1 LLIVI
6 EIIKRIKCDTT
17 PHAFLCLCVHK
28 AHDELKQLLKEL
40 GALAPR
46 MAERALFERDN
57 IYTVQGISASDME
70 VMEVYPKSNFTDVV
84 IRYCGGENVPV
95 VIHVKS
101 ICNSVKV
108 EHCTNVQVTCIKVM
122 EAVTASNSQ
131 KLQLHVGGRHVV
143 ISLDCCNGVI
153 VTASAESLKQPGVC
167 TSKCSGIILQRS
179 ETHGELT
186 MEKML
191 SAPVNFQ
198 CEPAV
203 SVVTRWVP
211 GQGVFKHRCKDASEV
226 HTARVVIAPE
236 LHSVVC
242 VKNLK
247 KADLGMIPGL
257 KYIAVWDYESASADE
272 LTLVKGDV
280 LVVVGKGQDEGWVRA
295 ELYSRASPSLPA
307 REGVPPSS
315 AARHVQQGLVGGSWV
330 EQGLVPATHLQPLVA
345 ASPMHLFSPVSRALP
360 LLSPSKQPEEAVRS
374 KQAQE
379 PSTRSLLATFEEQPA
394 SEKEDTSER
403 LNAQPVGLDF
413 DCFPAAAPVIVHV
426 HQGSVAHK
434 GGLLEGDRILSVSAT
449 NMLGVGTAS
458 TSHGMPTHVMPTHVI
473 GFSSGQLSGVL
484 RQTLY
489 AARKGGGKMIV
500 EVQRL
505 GAVMLVELPT
515 NVQPS
520 SLPCSPTKP
529 EVKNS
534 VSGDMHVKVYK
545 VEGFKVDPGMLDIT
559 DLFVR

>member
-1 LLIVI
+1 M
-6 EIIKRIKCDTT
+6 
-17 PHAFLCLCVHK
+17 
-28 AHDELKQLLKEL
+28 LKEL

-57 IYTVQGISASDME
+57 IYTVQGISAPGVE

-84 IRYCGGENVPV
+84 IRYCGGENIPV

-143 ISLDCCNGVI
+143 VSLDCCNGVI

-167 TSKCSGIILQRS
+167 TSKCSGIILQRA
-179 ETHGELT
+179 ETRGELT

-211 GQGVFKHRCKDASEV
+211 GQAVFKHRCKHVSEM
-226 HTARVVIAPE
+226 HEARVVIAPE

-257 KYIAVWDYESASADE
+257 KYIAVWDYESASPDE

-280 LVVVGKGQDEGWVRA
+280 LVVVGKGQDEGWVIA
-295 ELYSRASPSLPA
+295 ELYSRASPSLPP
-307 REGVPPSS
+307 REAVPPSS

-330 EQGLVPATHLQPLVA
+330 EQGLVPATHLLPLVA

-360 LLSPSKQPEEAVRS
+360 LLSPSKQPEEEAVRS
-374 KQAQE
+374 KTAQE
-379 PSTRSLLATFEEQPA
+379 PSTRSLLATFEEQAA
-394 SEKEDTSER
+394 SEFEHIPEG
-403 LNAQPVGLDF
+403 LNSLTVGLDF
-413 DCFPAAAPVIVHV
+413 ECFPGDPPVIVHV

-434 GGLLEGDRILSVSAT
+434 GGLLEGDRILSVSAG

-458 TSHGMPTHVMPTHVI
+458 SSHGMPTHVMASDVI
-473 GFSSGQLSGVL
+473 GFSSGQLIGVL
-484 RQTLY
+484 KQTLH
-489 AARKGGGKMIV
+489 AARMGGGKMIV

-505 GAVMLVELPT
+505 GAVMLLELPT
-515 NVQPS
+515 NVQAS
-520 SLPCSPTKP
+520 SLPCSPTTP

-534 VSGDMHVKVYK
+534 FSGDMHVKVYK
-545 VEGFKVDPGMLDIT
+545 IEGFKDEPGMLDIT
-559 DLFVR
+559 DLSVR